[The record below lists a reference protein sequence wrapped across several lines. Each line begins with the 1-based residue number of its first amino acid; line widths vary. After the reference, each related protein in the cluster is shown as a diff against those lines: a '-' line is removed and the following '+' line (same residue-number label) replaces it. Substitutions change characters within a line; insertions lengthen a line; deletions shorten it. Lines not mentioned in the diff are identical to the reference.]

1 MAEVFLQ
8 LYKVTIEKKNTY
20 HFLNIY
26 FLTFSIFDIFPC
38 VFFFPLALESI
49 ELGQK
54 CESQNLR
61 PIILDWTPKCQDS
74 LSVLQESNL
83 QTVQHNGE
91 WITQFLFLSHR
102 SVDSIQLPPEQN

>member
-1 MAEVFLQ
+1 MF
-8 LYKVTIEKKNTY
+8 
-20 HFLNIY
+20 
-26 FLTFSIFDIFPC
+26 
-38 VFFFPLALESI
+38 FFFPLALESI

-61 PIILDWTPKCQDS
+61 PIILDRTPKCQDS

-91 WITQFLFLSHR
+91 
-102 SVDSIQLPPEQN
+102 